1 MLTLPNFLTLLRIVA
16 IPIFLVLLSDDRYAV
31 AFILFLAAGVTDAVD
46 GALARLTD
54 SRSSLGAV
62 LDPMADKLLL
72 VSSFIVLGING
83 VLPRWLVALVISRD
97 IIVVTGYSI
106 IFFVH
111 QKAIPVDP
119 TQLGKINTFFE
130 LLTIGLALIHLAR
143 PFLPLDLVNTMAQSV
158 TAVTTAVSGLQYV
171 YGGLLW
177 HQRQGDRGG
186 S

>member
-1 MLTLPNFLTLLRIVA
+1 VLTLPNFLTLLRIVA
-16 IPIFLVLLSDDRYAV
+16 IPVFLILLSEDRYAP

-72 VSSFIVLGING
+72 VSSFVVLGING
-83 VLPRWLVALVISRD
+83 VVPRWLVVLVISRD
-97 IIVVTGYSI
+97 IIVVTGYSL

-111 QKAIPVDP
+111 QKTIPVEP
-119 TQLGKINTFFE
+119 TQLGKITTFFE
-130 LLTIGLALIHLAR
+130 LLTIGFALIHLAR
-143 PFLPLDLVNTMAQSV
+143 PVLPLDLVNSIAQWV
-158 TAVTTAVSGLQYV
+158 TAVTTAISGVQYV
-171 YGGLLW
+171 YSGLLW

-186 S
+186 G